1 MDIEKELNKQLNIT
15 LRETAIEG
23 WSKVG
28 VVIRMME
35 KTGIKDL
42 QKDFQKIK
50 DDLEVLI
57 HKMPKS

>member
-1 MDIEKELNKQLNIT
+1 MDIEKEYNKQLNVM

-35 KTGIKDL
+35 ETGVKDL

-50 DDLEVLI
+50 DDLLKLI